1 MLEGLFAALV
11 GAIVSITIVLGA
23 NWLLFSRV
31 GNALPFLENVLD
43 FSGGELASVTLVLVA
58 VGALVGLAGSSMALR
73 RFLEV

>member
-1 MLEGLFAALV
+1 
-11 GAIVSITIVLGA
+11 
-23 NWLLFSRV
+23 LLLSRV
-31 GNALPFLENVLD
+31 GNAIPFLEDVLD